1 MKKNLLLFCGFI
13 LSSLVV
19 TGQAC
24 NEALLL
30 SKPGIWKEGL
40 KGSVSGIAAADLT
53 REKSIVANLHSMVKA
68 GYNPMGLVAD
78 FSFSFESPYPNM
90 SSNIYAYSIIPLGYY
105 CENNMVKTSHETS
118 TYFQIRVNGFEA
130 EIYDTLDISE
140 LTSGT
145 GYHYLADMPVEKE
158 GYYYFKEK
166 EVTLAF
172 GLPGKSSRWLITW
185 DGKLPYAYVTKK
197 EFLERRK
204 KILTNS
210 KLNTERNF
218 KEVLKNMEIER
229 KFKEEEYKGDPE
241 RLKKYMKMDYN
252 NIKERYEKLLAEN
265 DQKYRPAFLK
275 IETLLRM
282 DPSALS
288 QPSIVKNDPYDHLSY
303 LFVDETDPMGEILIK
318 PNPSYFNKKL
328 PRYSPQFFSVFI
340 TGSHKDPIAAGSM
353 EGIIKAIDFRTLRNM
368 LGK

>member
-1 MKKNLLLFCGFI
+1 MKKNLLLIFGLI
-13 LSSLVV
+13 LSSLAL
-19 TGQAC
+19 TGQEC

-40 KGSVSGIAAADLT
+40 KGSVSGIAATDLV
-53 REKSIVANLHSMVKA
+53 REKTIISNLHSMIKA
-68 GYNPMGLVAD
+68 NYNPMGLVAD
-78 FSFSFESPYPNM
+78 FSFSYERPYPNM

-105 CENNMVKTSHETS
+105 CENNTVKTSHETS

-145 GYHYLADMPVEKE
+145 GYHYLADMPIEKD

-166 EVTLAF
+166 DVTLAF
-172 GLPGKSSRWLITW
+172 GLPGKSGRWLITL

-204 KILTNS
+204 KILINS
-210 KLNTERNF
+210 KSNAERNF
-218 KEVLKNMEIER
+218 KDVLNNIEIER
-229 KFKEEEYKGDPE
+229 KFKAEEYKGDPE

-252 NIKERYEKLLAEN
+252 NIKQRYEKLLAET

-275 IETLLRM
+275 IETLLGM
-282 DPSALS
+282 DASALS
-288 QPSIVKNDPYDHLSY
+288 QPSIVKNDPQDYLSY
-303 LFVDETDPMGEILIK
+303 LFVDESDPMGEILIK

-328 PRYSPQFFSVFI
+328 PRYTPQFFSVFI
-340 TGSHKDPIAAGSM
+340 TGSHKDPIASRCM
-353 EGIIKAIDFRTLRNM
+353 EGIIKAVDFKALKNM
-368 LGK
+368 IGK